1 MFCQRWNTRN
11 TVRRMLIVT
20 SLLTLAIESKPRI
33 AQADAVTD
41 WNEIS
46 TKAILTAGRS
56 PLITSLDYAIV
67 HAAVYDAV
75 IAFDGRFEPY
85 HVAIPNAAGSPVAAV
100 ATAAHDVLVALFP
113 VQQAG
118 LDTVYFDYLNTHGLS
133 AADAGV
139 TVGQQAATGILAL
152 RANDGRFP
160 PNFPLFTG
168 GTEPG
173 VWRPTPSY
181 LPGPP
186 PAFSPGAA
194 PWVATV
200 TPFTLESP
208 SQFRAE
214 PPPRLTSSRY
224 RKDYNEVKAVGELN
238 SSLRTPEQ
246 TDLAYFWADNTAV
259 LWNRAIQ
266 GIVTNGSLLLTL
278 GESAR
283 LFALVNLAGA
293 DAAITCWD
301 TKYTYVFW
309 RPVTAIQ
316 EGENDGNA
324 KTVGDPNWQPLIN
337 TPSFPEYT
345 SGHVTYSGAV
355 GRILKLFFKT
365 DQIPFSVTSSNPLAT
380 QKARNYTHF
389 SDAVEETIDARV
401 YAGIHFRTSDVVG
414 RDQGKRVAH
423 WAFKRFLRPVK

>member
-1 MFCQRWNTRN
+1 MKKIFTLWF
-11 TVRRMLIVT
+11 VLAALASHVT
-20 SLLTLAIESKPRI
+20 TLVH
-33 AQADAVTD
+33 ADAVTD

-56 PLITSLDYAIV
+56 PLITSLDYAII
-67 HAAVYDAV
+67 HAAVYDAA

-85 HVAIPNAAGSPVAAV
+85 HVVIPNAAGSPVAAV
-100 ATAAHDVLVALFP
+100 ATAAHGVLVALFP
-113 VQQAG
+113 AQQAA
-118 LDTVYFDYLNTHGLS
+118 LDTVYQEYLTANGLL
-133 AADAGV
+133 ATDPGV
-139 TVGQQAATGILAL
+139 TVGQLAAAGILAL

-160 PNFPLFTG
+160 PNPPPFTG
-168 GTEPG
+168 GTDLG
-173 VWRPTPSY
+173 IWRPTPSY

-186 PAFSPGAA
+186 PAFAPGAA

-214 PPPRLTSSRY
+214 PPPSLTSSRY

-238 SSLRTPEQ
+238 SSIRTPEQ
-246 TDLAYFWADNTAV
+246 TDIGYFWADNTAV

-266 GIVTNGSLLLTL
+266 GIVTDGNIIFTL

-301 TKYTYVFW
+301 TKYFYVFW

-337 TPSFPEYT
+337 TPNFPEYT

-355 GRILKLFFKT
+355 ARILKLLFKT
-365 DQIPFSVTSSNPLAT
+365 DKVTFTVTSTNPLAI
-380 QKARNYTHF
+380 QKTRTYTRL
-389 SDAVEETIDARV
+389 SDAVDETIDARV
-401 YAGIHFRTSDVVG
+401 YVGIHFRNSDVVG

-423 WAFKRFLRPVK
+423 WTFKRFLRPVNK

>member
-1 MFCQRWNTRN
+1 ML
-11 TVRRMLIVT
+11 TVAL
-20 SLLTLAIESKPRI
+20 LLTLAIEGQLRL

-46 TKAILTAGRS
+46 TQAILTAGRS

-67 HAAVYDAV
+67 HAAIYDAA

-85 HVAIPNAAGSPVAAV
+85 HVAIPNAAGSPIAAV
-100 ATAAHDVLVALFP
+100 ATAAHEVLVALFP
-113 VQQAG
+113 AQQAA
-118 LDTVYFDYLNTHGLS
+118 LDTVYLEYLTAHGVA

-139 TVGQQAATGILAL
+139 TVGEQTAAGILVL

-160 PNFPLFTG
+160 PNYPPFTG
-168 GTEPG
+168 GTDLG

-186 PAFSPGAA
+186 PAFAPGAA

-208 SQFRAE
+208 SQFRAD
-214 PPPRLTSSRY
+214 PPPRLTSARY
-224 RKDYNEVKAVGELN
+224 RKDYNEVKAVGALD
-238 SSLRTPEQ
+238 STSRTPEQ
-246 TDLAYFWADNTAV
+246 TELAYFWADNTAV

-266 GIVTNGSLLLTL
+266 GLVTDGEMLLTL

-301 TKYTYVFW
+301 SKYTYVFW
-309 RPVTAIQ
+309 RPITAIQ
-316 EGENDGNA
+316 EGDNDGNP
-324 KTVGDPNWQPLIN
+324 KTIGDPNWQPLIN

-365 DQIPFSVTSSNPLAT
+365 DKVPFTVTSSNPLAEHKT
-380 QKARNYTHF
+380 RTYTRF
-389 SDAVEETIDARV
+389 SYAVEETIDARV
-401 YAGIHFRTSDVVG
+401 YSGIHFRNSDVVG
-414 RDQGKRVAH
+414 RDQGKKAAN
-423 WAFKRFLRPVK
+423 WTFKYFLRPVK

>member
-1 MFCQRWNTRN
+1 MNRSICYG
-11 TVRRMLIVT
+11 LIGLV
-20 SLLTLAIESKPRI
+20 LYGYVNWAQLAS
-33 AQADAVTD
+33 ADAVTD

-46 TKAILTAGRS
+46 TQVILTVGRS
-56 PLITSLDYAIV
+56 PVLTSLDYAMI
-67 HAAVYDAV
+67 HAAIYDAA

-85 HVAIPNAAGSPVAAV
+85 HVVIPNAAGSPVAAV

-113 VQQAG
+113 AQQAA
-118 LDTVYFDYLNTHGLS
+118 LDTTYLEYLTANGLS
-133 AADAGV
+133 AADVGV
-139 TVGQQAATGILAL
+139 AVGQEAAAGILAL

-160 PNFPLFTG
+160 PNPPPFTG

-181 LPGPP
+181 LPSPP
-186 PAFSPGAA
+186 PAFAPGAV

-200 TPFTLESP
+200 TPFTLEGP

-214 PPPRLTSSRY
+214 PPPSLTSSRY
-224 RKDYNEVKAVGELN
+224 RKDYNEIKAVGELN
-238 SSLRTPEQ
+238 SSIRTPEQ
-246 TDLAYFWADNTAV
+246 TDIGYFWAANTGV

-266 GIVTNGSLLLTL
+266 GIGTVSGATL
-278 GESAR
+278 VDNAR

-293 DAAITCWD
+293 DSAIACWD
-301 TKYTYVFW
+301 TKYFYVFW

-337 TPSFPEYT
+337 TPNFPEYT
-345 SGHVTYSGAV
+345 SGHVAYSDAV
-355 GRILKLFFKT
+355 GRILKLFSKT
-365 DQIPFSVTSSNPLAT
+365 DHVTFTVTALNPLAT
-380 QKARNYTHF
+380 QKTRTYTRI

-401 YAGIHFRTSDVVG
+401 YVGIHFRNSDVVA
-414 RDQGKRVAH
+414 RDQGKRIAH
-423 WAFKRFLRPVK
+423 WTFKHFLRPVNN